1 MPHTITGLDAFRAS
15 GPDGISVQ
23 ALKGT
28 AVNILSS
35 LSVLFNISIAF
46 LTMELLEKAILFS
59 FKFPKSSVAAG
70 NV

>member
-1 MPHTITGLDAFRAS
+1 MDAFRAS
-15 GPDGISVQ
+15 GPDGITIQ

-46 LTMELLEKAILFS
+46 LTMELLEKVIFFLS
-59 FKFPKSSVAAG
+59 NFPSLL
-70 NV
+70 

>member
-46 LTMELLEKAILFS
+46 LTIAGKGHLFFLS
-59 FKFPKSSVAAG
+59 NFSSQSSVATT
-70 NV
+70 